1 MSTPSPSLSTADLVD
16 EHPDVQ
22 ILRPGFQSFGRTTV
36 FHGLVDT
43 VHIFEDNVRM
53 RDRLS
58 EPGNGRVLVVDAG
71 GSDWC
76 AVLGDRMAQ
85 RAIDNDWMGIVING
99 YVRDSEALGEMDVG
113 VLALGTCPRRSRKNG
128 DGATSVPV
136 TFGGCLIEPGCY
148 LYADHDGVI
157 IANEPLL
164 PHDN

>member
-1 MSTPSPSLSTADLVD
+1 MSSNSASFSTADLVD
-16 EHPDVQ
+16 AHPDVR
-22 ILRPGFQSFGRTTV
+22 ILRPGFHSFGKTNV
-36 FHGLVDT
+36 FSGPVDT

-85 RAIDNDWMGIVING
+85 RAIDNGWTGVIING
-99 YVRDSEALGEMDVG
+99 FVRDSDALASMDVG

-136 TFGGCLIEPGCY
+136 TFGGCLIEPGDY

-157 IANEPLL
+157 ISDERLVAPES
-164 PHDN
+164 

>member
-1 MSTPSPSLSTADLVD
+1 MSAPSPSFSTADLLD
-16 EHPDVQ
+16 EHPEVQ
-22 ILRPGFQSFGRTTV
+22 ILRPGFRAFGRTHV
-36 FHGLVDT
+36 FHGPVDT

-58 EPGNGRVLVVDAG
+58 QPGKGRVLVVDAG

-85 RAIDNDWMGIVING
+85 RAIDNDWAGVVING
-99 YVRDSEALGEMDVG
+99 YVRDSATLRDMNLG

-136 TFGGCLIEPGCY
+136 TFGGCLIEPGNY

-157 IANEPLL
+157 ISDQRLL
-164 PHDN
+164 DE